1 MNNKQEITSRGLAQ
15 QSGLDIFCSITNYTG
30 EFISMGNPLITS
42 NVDSAADAEAIAV
55 SDPQLDVVSTLFPS
69 TQNIWYKYH
78 TPHAPYTNIQAPSTA
93 DIYVQFKGHKSG
105 GVISLCGIY
114 QQLSGLTV
122 GKKYSIEMISPY
134 LTVEGKFTVFTYS
147 KTGETVVQNSFDSFT
162 MPNNSSSMTTEF
174 TAVSTNDIVLIDYT
188 TESTSAVVQY
198 LYSIKIS
205 EVQEYLAPVYVQD
218 KFNNAHKT
226 LRRNLGNTLS
236 DD

>member
-30 EFISMGNPLITS
+30 EFISMGNPLLSS
-42 NVDSAADAEAIAV
+42 NIDAAFDYGTTAA
-55 SDPQLDVVSTLFPS
+55 DPQLDAISTLLPAGNTWF
-69 TQNIWYKYH
+69 KYY
-78 TPHAPYTNIQAPSTA
+78 TSGSPYTNIQAPS
-93 DIYVQFKGHKSG
+93 ISGNYVQFKGHKHNGSN
-105 GVISLCGIY
+105 SYCGIC
-114 QQLSGLTV
+114 QGLTGLTV
-122 GKKYSIEMISPY
+122 GKKYYIEMISPY
-134 LTVEGKFTVFTYS
+134 LTVEGTLTVKTYS
-147 KTGETVVQNSFDSFT
+147 KAGENVIENSSKSFT

-174 TAVSTNDIVLIDYT
+174 TAVSANDFVLIDYT

>member
-1 MNNKQEITSRGLAQ
+1 
-15 QSGLDIFCSITNYTG
+15 
-30 EFISMGNPLITS
+30 
-42 NVDSAADAEAIAV
+42 
-55 SDPQLDVVSTLFPS
+55 
-69 TQNIWYKYH
+69 
-78 TPHAPYTNIQAPSTA
+78 
-93 DIYVQFKGHKSG
+93 
-105 GVISLCGIY
+105 
-114 QQLSGLTV
+114 
-122 GKKYSIEMISPY
+122 MISPY

-162 MPNNSSSMTTEF
+162 MPNNSSSMITEF

-188 TESTSAVVQY
+188 TESTSSVVQY